1 MKSFSSA
8 AMDEIQ
14 AGTAIVGGAVEIG
27 SDPVIRLW
35 SGYGPLTFDSRTFDP
50 IGDRGI
56 AQLSGGMIGGTAQN
70 VTLSLS
76 GIEPEVLALLDAA
89 EVQRAPVILW
99 RLIFSGD
106 QQTLLDYHVYTRGR
120 LDKLDVAEMI
130 GGTAT
135 ISCNVES
142 AARALGRKGGRVRSD
157 ADQRLVKAN
166 DGFFKN
172 VAFAAEKTLY
182 WGGKK
187 PANAGAALAAPAAG
201 QPVWNGRYMV
211 RP

>member
-1 MKSFSSA
+1 
-8 AMDEIQ
+8 
-14 AGTAIVGGAVEIG
+14 
-27 SDPVIRLW
+27 
-35 SGYGPLTFDSRTFDP
+35 
-50 IGDRGI
+50 
-56 AQLSGGMIGGTAQN
+56 
-70 VTLSLS
+70 
-76 GIEPEVLALLDAA
+76 
-89 EVQRAPVILW
+89 
-99 RLIFSGD
+99 
-106 QQTLLDYHVYTRGR
+106 
-120 LDKLDVAEMI
+120 MI